1 MKVKILKRNPEDYV
15 RDTKHDIHKV
25 QRNYDPTQHPFE
37 AAREYTRALNAVKLE
52 KVFAKPFLG
61 SLDGHT
67 DGISALAKHPKRLS
81 TLASCCYDGE
91 VRIWSLSDRKC
102 VLTYEGHKGFARG
115 LTFSGSGDTLI
126 SVGDD
131 KIIHTWKTPTEGC
144 IENLRKP
151 LHSVAT
157 KSLLNGISHHR
168 NEDKFA
174 TCGESTALWT
184 TGRNV
189 PLKEFQW
196 GVDSI
201 HCVRFNMVEES
212 ILAACASD
220 RSIILYDVRES
231 NPMRKVCLDMKSNAL
246 AWNPMEAM
254 IFTVANEDYNCY
266 AFDIRKLDRPLNVH
280 MDHISAVIDLDYS
293 PTGKEIVTG
302 SYDKTIRIFNVY
314 QGHSREVYHTKRMQ
328 RLTSVKW
335 SLDNKY
341 IMSGSDEM
349 NIRLWKANASEQ
361 LGVLKDRQ
369 RAALEYNATLKE
381 KYGNYPKIRRI
392 AKHKNVPKHVLNAM
406 AEHKIIKASKSRKEA
421 NRRMHSAPGKVPYV
435 PEREKHVVKEM
446 E

>member
-1 MKVKILKRNPEDYV
+1 MIPLSILLR
-15 RDTKHDIHKV
+15 RLGI
-25 QRNYDPTQHPFE
+25 
-37 AAREYTRALNAVKLE
+37 KLE

-81 TLASCCYDGE
+81 TLAAAATTEKYGF
-91 VRIWSLSDRKC
+91 
-102 VLTYEGHKGFARG
+102 GGFARG

-184 TGRNV
+184 TVEMFPKRV
-189 PLKEFQW
+189 PM

-254 IFTVANEDYNCY
+254 IFTVANE
-266 AFDIRKLDRPLNVH
+266 
-280 MDHISAVIDLDYS
+280 
-293 PTGKEIVTG
+293 
-302 SYDKTIRIFNVY
+302 
-314 QGHSREVYHTKRMQ
+314 
-328 RLTSVKW
+328 
-335 SLDNKY
+335 
-341 IMSGSDEM
+341 
-349 NIRLWKANASEQ
+349 
-361 LGVLKDRQ
+361 
-369 RAALEYNATLKE
+369 
-381 KYGNYPKIRRI
+381 
-392 AKHKNVPKHVLNAM
+392 
-406 AEHKIIKASKSRKEA
+406 
-421 NRRMHSAPGKVPYV
+421 
-435 PEREKHVVKEM
+435 
-446 E
+446 